1 MWDVQEG
8 NITIDGVDIKD
19 FKIEY
24 LRQNI
29 SIISQ
34 DIVLLNDSVYNNIVL
49 GDKSISFDDVIKAT
63 KIANIYDTIMKLDK
77 QFDSIIGDRGIKLSG
92 GQKQRLA
99 IAMALVKKSPVII
112 FDEATSALD
121 NINELKIYKKII
133 EVFREKTLLV
143 IAHRLSTIKD
153 ADKIC
158 VLDSGKILEFG
169 THEELMNKQ
178 GLYFKLYNKEI
189 KERIDK

>member
-8 NITIDGVDIKD
+8 NITIDGIDIKD

-99 IAMALVKKSPVII
+99 IAMALIKKSPIII

-189 KERIDK
+189 KERIGK

>member
-189 KERIDK
+189 KERIGK